1 MIDFKLLRGNT
12 EKTYSYP
19 HYLFNHGFIAY
30 NLDIN
35 DLPNR
40 NTRIRMVN
48 TLNQELI
55 RTFEF
60 ERIHSLGYYVTSCL
74 YIYDHREDLF
84 DDLERRDLTLT
95 DALFDLMV
103 TKIQTDIALNRG
115 RNHLNYGRRY

>member
-19 HYLFNHGFIAY
+19 HYLFNCGFIAY

-60 ERIHSLGYYVTSCL
+60 ERIHSLEYYITNCL
-74 YIYDHREDLF
+74 YIYDHRQGLI
-84 DDLERRDLTLT
+84 DDYMDTVD

-115 RNHLNYGRRY
+115 RNHIVVFNYGRRY